1 MKDVQLHL
9 RADCHKVLRQDDAYL
24 KEELVAGD
32 LLDELAWVGSVELDP
47 QVEGDGAD
55 PLDLLR
61 HSLRR
66 VQPMLQ
72 NIQRSDAGCGSL
84 CDKDEGSDWKG
95 RRADAI
101 PSLCVRPSMP
111 ASGYYVRPRIDLWRC
126 LLPISIVNEGSR
138 ARGVVGPPQGLGRCT
153 RRGQGQEAGRHDLSA
168 DISSDNTGDCRRKE
182 VLVKVGRNK

>member
-1 MKDVQLHL
+1 MDT
-9 RADCHKVLRQDDAYL
+9 YL

-72 NIQRSDAGCGSL
+72 KKQRSDVGCGSL
-84 CDKDEGSDWKG
+84 CDKDEGRKWKG
-95 RRADAI
+95 RPA
-101 PSLCVRPSMP
+101 SLCVRP
-111 ASGYYVRPRIDLWRC
+111 
-126 LLPISIVNEGSR
+126 
-138 ARGVVGPPQGLGRCT
+138 
-153 RRGQGQEAGRHDLSA
+153 
-168 DISSDNTGDCRRKE
+168 
-182 VLVKVGRNK
+182 

>member
-1 MKDVQLHL
+1 M
-9 RADCHKVLRQDDAYL
+9 

-32 LLDELAWVGSVELDP
+32 LLNELAWVGSVELDP
-47 QVEGDGAD
+47 QVEGDGTD

-72 NIQRSDAGCGSL
+72 NIQRSDAGCGSF

-101 PSLCVRPSMP
+101 PSLCVRPWCWHQVIMCVR
-111 ASGYYVRPRIDLWRC
+111 ASTY
-126 LLPISIVNEGSR
+126 
-138 ARGVVGPPQGLGRCT
+138 
-153 RRGQGQEAGRHDLSA
+153 
-168 DISSDNTGDCRRKE
+168 GDVCCRFPS
-182 VLVKVGRNK
+182 

>member
-1 MKDVQLHL
+1 MGT
-9 RADCHKVLRQDDAYL
+9 YL
-24 KEELVAGD
+24 QEELVAGD
-32 LLDELAWVGSVELDP
+32 LLDELARVCGVELDP

-72 NIQRSDAGCGSL
+72 NIQRSDAGCGSF

-95 RRADAI
+95 RHADAI
-101 PSLCVRPSMP
+101 PLLCVRPSMP

-126 LLPISIVNEGSR
+126 LLPISIVNEGSG
-138 ARGVVGPPQGLGRCT
+138 ARVGSGGGPPRRAWADAQGGDRGR
-153 RRGQGQEAGRHDLSA
+153 RQGGTIYLL
-168 DISSDNTGDCRRKE
+168 I
-182 VLVKVGRNK
+182 